1 MNSVTKKINLH
12 CEEVLVL
19 SFLRG
24 LGTRVLP
31 ASSSTILIAS
41 FLQGL
46 VLCTRRILHSRI
58 RLQSSQVIPC
68 HLKRCNSANF
78 YLI

>member
-1 MNSVTKKINLH
+1 MNSVTKKFNLH

-31 ASSSTILIAS
+31 ASSSTVLIAS
-41 FLQGL
+41 FLQGS
-46 VLCTRRILHSRI
+46 VLCTRRM
-58 RLQSSQVIPC
+58 LQQNTTTVFTG
-68 HLKRCNSANF
+68 HTLGFKAM
-78 YLI
+78 